1 MMNKANLVYQN
12 ERPCHQQGKKA
23 TKKYTQMYNVPDAE
37 EYQTVY
43 LNLQEIKEITLY
55 MTPALFMLLFYPK
68 QNDNINSVEKHSK
81 RHVCS
86 HFMQSLKKRKTNCFE
101 LARECVPHVN
111 LSCLREVFLQKK
123 EAIKSRFASQLLCQ
137 S

>member
-1 MMNKANLVYQN
+1 
-12 ERPCHQQGKKA
+12 
-23 TKKYTQMYNVPDAE
+23 MYNVPDAE

-68 QNDNINSVEKHSK
+68 RNDNINSVEKHSK

-86 HFMQSLKKRKTNCFE
+86 HFMQPLKKRKTNCFE
-101 LARECVPHVN
+101 LARECVPRVD

-123 EAIKSRFASQLLCQ
+123 RSHKIAFCLSIIVSKLRVGCPT
-137 S
+137 